1 MSNDYNTIFCLA
13 KELNKYL
20 ASSHIAHAVQYGP
33 DVFFFHISKGG
44 RLVFCLDNQNPY
56 VYISTSLEDE
66 PSLSG
71 AFGTTLRK
79 ELGNALVKK
88 VQVLNEDRVIVFD
101 LEVINDVFKSETV
114 RLVAELIPGK
124 ANLILIGAD
133 NKIVSALRVNS
144 PSDLR
149 PIMRG
154 LTYEAPKKGD
164 FSPQDSGIPF
174 DFASYNDQCEKNE
187 ASLAE
192 KRRKEK
198 FHALFAYLQNKKKAA
213 SKKIAAIENDIA
225 EAKKHLNDGEY
236 GDYIFMNL
244 DQIDPRTGSMV
255 IGEKTVP
262 LDQKRN
268 AVQNAQLFFKRQKK
282 AKATF
287 SIGQTNLAKAHKEQ
301 SEFER
306 LQTIISSSDESG
318 LESLSKEYGLDQF
331 DETAPKKVVKSPLMS
346 RESLPYTLTNKS
358 VTYLF
363 GKSAIQNDFLSF
375 LFDTSKKHTWMHLLG
390 LTGAHLMIK
399 KDNASL
405 EEIMLGAEILCVCS
419 DLSEGEAMYA
429 LRKDV
434 RKGHVPGEAIVKTFS
449 TLRVNKV
456 SALAY
461 ELYQKAEKI
470 DIH

>member
-1 MSNDYNTIFCLA
+1 MSNDYKTIFFLA
-13 KELNKYL
+13 KELNKHL

-56 VYISTSLEDE
+56 VYISTSLEDVS
-66 PSLSG
+66 SLSG

-88 VQVLNEDRVIVFD
+88 VQILNEDRIIVFD
-101 LEVINDVFKSETV
+101 LDVINDVFKNETV

-124 ANLILIGAD
+124 ANLVLIGAD
-133 NKIVSALRVNS
+133 DRIISALRLNS
-144 PSDLR
+144 PSDPR
-149 PIMRG
+149 PIVRG

-164 FSPQDSGIPF
+164 FSPKDSGIPF
-174 DFASYNDQCEKNE
+174 DFDSYNNRCEKQE
-187 ASLAE
+187 ISLAE

-198 FHALFAYLQNKKKAA
+198 FHALFAYLQNKRKMS
-213 SKKIAAIENDIA
+213 SKKIAAIENDIT
-225 EAKKHLNDGEY
+225 EAKKHINDGEY

-244 DQIDPRTGSMV
+244 DQIDPRTGSMTV
-255 IGEKTVP
+255 GEKNVA
-262 LDQKRN
+262 LDPKRN
-268 AVQNAQLFFKRQKK
+268 AIQNAQVFFKHQKK
-282 AKATF
+282 AKATL

-306 LQTIISSSDESG
+306 LQTIITSLDEAG

-331 DETAPKKVVKSPLMS
+331 DEAAPKKAVKSPLMS
-346 RESLPYTLTNKS
+346 RESLPYEFTNKG

-390 LTGAHLMIK
+390 RTGAHLMIK
-399 KDNASL
+399 KDNASP

-419 DLSEGEAMYA
+419 DLSEGEAMCA

-449 TLRVNKV
+449 ILRVNKI
-456 SALAY
+456 SALAR

-470 DIH
+470 YLH